1 MAVSQCRITFRYAID
16 NAAEQQK
23 TLRNFRKHQVAV
35 ARPRRAK
42 TMKSML
48 STTPGGPETLVWSEQ
63 LDLTPGKGELL
74 VEIRAAGVNFPDTLI
89 IRDLYQMKP
98 PRPFAPG
105 GEISGVVI
113 ALGEGVSGYEIGDR
127 VLALTGHGGFAT
139 QICVAANQA
148 VRFPKEMPFEDAAG
162 FVFTYGTSYHA
173 LKDRAQLKPGETL
186 LILGAAGGVGAAAI
200 ELGKSMGAK
209 VIAAVSTAEKA
220 AFCAEI
226 GADETLVYN
235 RDMSRDD
242 QKEFSK
248 NIKEL
253 SGKSGVDVVYDAVG
267 GMYAEPALR
276 AMAWLGRYLV
286 VGFPAGIPEIPLNL
300 PLLKGCDIRGVFW
313 GASVFRDPKGH
324 AENMAE
330 LQALYGAGK
339 IKPQICEVLP
349 MTDASL
355 ALEMMQDRRVMGKVI
370 LINS

>member
-1 MAVSQCRITFRYAID
+1 
-16 NAAEQQK
+16 
-23 TLRNFRKHQVAV
+23 
-35 ARPRRAK
+35 
-42 TMKSML
+42 MKSML
-48 STTPGGPETLVWSEQ
+48 STTPGGPETLVWTEQ
-63 LDLTPGKGELL
+63 PDLSPGKGELL
-74 VEIRAAGVNFPDTLI
+74 VDIQAAGVNFPDTLI

-105 GEISGVVI
+105 GEIAGVVA
-113 ALGEGVSGYEIGDR
+113 ALGGGVSGYEIGDR
-127 VLALTGHGGFAT
+127 ILALTGHGGFAT

-148 VRFPKEMPFEDAAG
+148 VKFPEAMPFDHAAG

-173 LKDRAQLKPGETL
+173 LKDRAQLKPGESL

-209 VIAAVSTAEKA
+209 VIAAVSSPEKA
-220 AFCAEI
+220 AFCSAI
-226 GADETLVYN
+226 GADETLVYS
-235 RDMSRDD
+235 RDMTRED
-242 QKEFSK
+242 QREFSK
-248 NIKEL
+248 QIKEL

-286 VGFPAGIPEIPLNL
+286 VGFPAGIPDLPLNL

-330 LQALYGAGK
+330 LQELYAAGK
-339 IKPQICEVLP
+339 VKPQICEVFP
-349 MTDASL
+349 MTEAAK

-370 LINS
+370 LTNT

>member
-1 MAVSQCRITFRYAID
+1 
-16 NAAEQQK
+16 
-23 TLRNFRKHQVAV
+23 
-35 ARPRRAK
+35 
-42 TMKSML
+42 MKSML

-63 LDLTPGKGELL
+63 PDLTPGKGEVL
-74 VEIRAAGVNFPDTLI
+74 VEIKAAGVNFPDTLI
-89 IRDLYQMKP
+89 IRDLYQIKP

-105 GEISGVVI
+105 GEIAGIVT

-139 QICVAANQA
+139 QICVAADQA
-148 VRFPKEMPFEDAAG
+148 VKFPDAMPFDHAAG

-173 LKDRAQLKPGETL
+173 LKDRAGLKPGETL

-209 VIAAVSTAEKA
+209 VIAAVSSAEKA
-220 AFCAEI
+220 AFCSKI
-226 GADETLVYN
+226 GADETLVYS
-235 RDMSRDD
+235 RDMDREA

-253 SGKSGVDVVYDAVG
+253 AGKAGVDVVYDAVG
-267 GMYAEPALR
+267 GAYAEPALR
-276 AMAWLGRYLV
+276 SMAWLGRYLV

-313 GASVFRDPKGH
+313 GAAVYRDPKGH
-324 AENMAE
+324 SENMAE
-330 LQALYGAGK
+330 LQALYASGK
-339 IKPQICEVLP
+339 IKPQICEVFS
-349 MTDASL
+349 MTEAAT

-370 LINS
+370 LTNS